1 MGLYRHRI
9 IYKDGRVQ
17 EVEATSART
26 TKEFIYFDDDGDWL
40 LQVATDSVESV
51 SGGDVPM
58 PVRPGSAQSERD

>member
-17 EVEATSART
+17 EVEATSTRT

-51 SGGDVPM
+51 SGADVPE
-58 PVRPGSAQSERD
+58 PVRPRAERSERD